1 MVNPNQHDAV
11 SQLSTIRTS
20 ADDAAFVA
28 LGVIIRPGA
37 EPRPF
42 DYHGATAGTRGAVGW
57 RYVVTADDVAANK
70 SHGSDAKYL
79 SGPCMDG
86 ERFMQLACWCK
97 SVWFFRKAPGVF
109 RRAARRPPV

>member
-57 RYVVTADDVAANK
+57 PTAAGGVTLSWEPADPNVTRAFVA
-70 SHGSDAKYL
+70 G
-79 SGPCMDG
+79 DG
-86 ERFMQLACWCK
+86 RW
-97 SVWFFRKAPGVF
+97 
-109 RRAARRPPV
+109 RRAADALADLCTRVPCAG

>member
-42 DYHGATAGTRGAVGW
+42 DYH
-57 RYVVTADDVAANK
+57 AANR
-70 SHGSDAKYL
+70 SMLPIHMLLRPRPTAAGGVTLSRILGTCAGSARLASTILYL
-79 SGPCMDG
+79 
-86 ERFMQLACWCK
+86 F
-97 SVWFFRKAPGVF
+97 PGCVL
-109 RRAARRPPV
+109 REKET

>member
-57 RYVVTADDVAANK
+57 RYVVTADDVAAC
-70 SHGSDAKYL
+70 SRSTC
-79 SGPCMDG
+79 S
-86 ERFMQLACWCK
+86 
-97 SVWFFRKAPGVF
+97 S
-109 RRAARRPPV
+109 ARGRPPPAA